1 MKRMIM
7 QIATTPGTDRYVITV
22 SGEVDLATSPDLD
35 AAIIAALDSGA
46 GSLVVDLTDVS
57 FMDSSG
63 LGVIVRGLKRCR
75 EADKDLDLVIT
86 NERVL
91 KVFGITGLDQVIPI
105 HDSLEDI

>member
-1 MKRMIM
+1 M
-7 QIATTPGTDRYVITV
+7 QIDLTPDVTRYVISV
-22 SGEVDLATSPDLD
+22 SGEVDLATSPELD
-35 AAIIAALDSGA
+35 GAIISALDSGTA
-46 GSLVVDLTDVS
+46 GLAIDLSNVT

-75 EADKDLDLVIT
+75 EADIELDLVIT

-105 HDSLEDI
+105 HDAIEDI

>member
-1 MKRMIM
+1 M
-7 QIATTPGTDRYVITV
+7 QISQTSNPDRHLIAV
-22 SGEVDLATSPDLD
+22 SGEVDLASSPQLD
-35 AAIIAALDSGA
+35 DAIISALDSGA
-46 GSLVVDLTDVS
+46 KAVAIDLTDVS

-75 EADKDLDLVIT
+75 EAEIDLDLVIT

-105 HDSLEDI
+105 HSSISDI

>member
-1 MKRMIM
+1 MSM
-7 QIATTPGTDRYVITV
+7 QIELTPDSTRYVISV

-35 AAIIAALDSGA
+35 SAVVGALEFGTAALA
-46 GSLVVDLTDVS
+46 IDLTNVT

-75 EADKDLDLVIT
+75 ESDIELDLVIT

-105 HDSLEDI
+105 HDALESI

>member
-1 MKRMIM
+1 M

-35 AAIIAALDSGA
+35 VAIIAAIESGTSSVA
-46 GSLVVDLTDVS
+46 IDLTDVS

-105 HDSLEDI
+105 HASIKDI

>member
-7 QIATTPGTDRYVITV
+7 QIATTPGSDRNVITV

-35 AAIIAALDSGA
+35 AAIIAGLDSGA

>member
-1 MKRMIM
+1 M
-7 QIATTPGTDRYVITV
+7 QISQTSNPDRHLITV
-22 SGEVDLATSPDLD
+22 SGEVDLASSPQLD
-35 AAIIAALDSGA
+35 DAIISALDSGA
-46 GSLVVDLTDVS
+46 KAVAIDLTDVS

-75 EADKDLDLVIT
+75 EAEIDLDLVIT

-105 HDSLEDI
+105 HSSISDI

>member
-1 MKRMIM
+1 M
-7 QIATTPGTDRYVITV
+7 QITTTPGSDRYVITV

-35 AAIIAALDSGA
+35 TAIIAAIESGTSSVA
-46 GSLVVDLTDVS
+46 IDLTDVS

-105 HDSLEDI
+105 HDSIEDI

>member
-1 MKRMIM
+1 M
-7 QIATTPGTDRYVITV
+7 QIAQTSNPDRHVITV
-22 SGEVDLATSPDLD
+22 SGEVDLASSPQLD
-35 AAIIAALDSGA
+35 DAIISALDSGA
-46 GSLVVDLTDVS
+46 KAVAIDLTDVS

-75 EADKDLDLVIT
+75 EAEIDLDLVIT

-105 HDSLEDI
+105 HSSISDI

>member
-1 MKRMIM
+1 MIM
-7 QIATTPGTDRYVITV
+7 QIATTPGSDRYVITV

-35 AAIIAALDSGA
+35 NAIIAAIESGTS
-46 GSLVVDLTDVS
+46 SLAIDLTDVS

-63 LGVIVRGLKRCR
+63 LGVVVRGLKRCR

-105 HDSLEDI
+105 HDSIEDI

>member
-1 MKRMIM
+1 M
-7 QIATTPGTDRYVITV
+7 QIEMTSNSDSQVITV
-22 SGEVDLATSPDLD
+22 SGEVDLATSPELD
-35 AAIIAALDSGA
+35 VAIIGALESGTQ
-46 GSLVVDLTDVS
+46 SLVIDLSDVS

-75 EADKDLDLVIT
+75 EADKDLDLVIS

-105 HDSLEDI
+105 HASIEDI

>member
-1 MKRMIM
+1 M
-7 QIATTPGTDRYVITV
+7 QIATTPGSDRYVIAA
-22 SGEVDLATSPDLD
+22 SGEVDLASSPELD
-35 AAIIAALDSGA
+35 IAIIAAIKSGSS
-46 GSLVVDLTDVS
+46 SLVIDLTDVS

-105 HDSLEDI
+105 HDSIEDI

>member
-1 MKRMIM
+1 M
-7 QIATTPGTDRYVITV
+7 QIATTPGSDRYVITV
-22 SGEVDLATSPDLD
+22 SGEVDLATSPELD
-35 AAIIAALDSGA
+35 NAIIDAIESGTSSVA
-46 GSLVVDLTDVS
+46 IDLTDVS

-105 HDSLEDI
+105 HDAIEDI

>member
-1 MKRMIM
+1 M
-7 QIATTPGTDRYVITV
+7 QIATTPGSDRYLITV

-35 AAIIAALDSGA
+35 VAIITAIDSGT
-46 GSLVVDLTDVS
+46 SSVVIDLTDVS

-63 LGVIVRGLKRCR
+63 LGVIVRALKRCR
-75 EADKDLDLVIT
+75 EAENDLDLVIT

-105 HDSLEDI
+105 HASIQDI

>member
-1 MKRMIM
+1 M
-7 QIATTPGTDRYVITV
+7 QIETTSSSDRQVLMV

-35 AAIIAALDSGA
+35 VAIIATLESGTE
-46 GSLVVDLTDVS
+46 SLVIDLTDVT

-75 EADKDLDLVIT
+75 EADKDLDLVIS

-105 HDSLEDI
+105 HASIEDI

>member
-1 MKRMIM
+1 MIM
-7 QIATTPGTDRYVITV
+7 QIATTPGSDRYVIAV
-22 SGEVDLATSPDLD
+22 SGEVDLATSPGLD
-35 AAIIAALDSGA
+35 TAIIAAIESGTPSVA
-46 GSLVVDLTDVS
+46 IDLTDVS

-75 EADKDLDLVIT
+75 EADKELDLVIT

-105 HDSLEDI
+105 HDSIKDI

>member
-1 MKRMIM
+1 M
-7 QIATTPGTDRYVITV
+7 QIATTPGSDRYVITV

-35 AAIIAALDSGA
+35 VAIIAAIDSGTSSVA
-46 GSLVVDLTDVS
+46 IDLTGVS

-75 EADKDLDLVIT
+75 EADIDLDLVIT

-105 HDSLEDI
+105 HASIQDI

>member
-1 MKRMIM
+1 M
-7 QIATTPGTDRYVITV
+7 QIELAPDVARYVISV
-22 SGEVDLATSPDLD
+22 SGEVDLATSPELD
-35 AAIIAALDSGA
+35 SAIIAAVDSGA
-46 GSLVVDLTDVS
+46 SALAIDLSDVT

-75 EADKDLDLVIT
+75 EADIELDLVIT

-105 HDSLEDI
+105 HYALEDI

>member
-7 QIATTPGTDRYVITV
+7 QIAMTPGSDRYVLTV
-22 SGEVDLATSPDLD
+22 SGEVDLATSPQLD
-35 AAIIAALDSGA
+35 AAIIGA
-46 GSLVVDLTDVS
+46 IESETSSLVIDLTDVS

-75 EADKDLDLVIT
+75 ESEKDLDLVIT
-86 NERVL
+86 NDRVL

-105 HDSLEDI
+105 HDSIEDI

>member
-1 MKRMIM
+1 M
-7 QIATTPGTDRYVITV
+7 QIATTPGSDRYVITV

-46 GSLVVDLTDVS
+46 GSLVIDLTDVS

>member
-1 MKRMIM
+1 M
-7 QIATTPGTDRYVITV
+7 QIATTPGSDRYVITV
-22 SGEVDLATSPDLD
+22 SGEVDLATSPELD
-35 AAIIAALDSGA
+35 TTIIAAIESGTSSVA
-46 GSLVVDLTDVS
+46 IDLTDVS

-63 LGVIVRGLKRCR
+63 LGVIVRCLKRCR

-105 HDSLEDI
+105 HDSIEDI

>member
-1 MKRMIM
+1 M
-7 QIATTPGTDRYVITV
+7 QIATTPGSDRYVITV
-22 SGEVDLATSPDLD
+22 SGEVDLASSPELD
-35 AAIIAALDSGA
+35 TAIIAAIESG
-46 GSLVVDLTDVS
+46 SSSVVIDLADVS

-105 HDSLEDI
+105 HDSIEDI

>member
-7 QIATTPGTDRYVITV
+7 QIATTPGSDRYVITV

-46 GSLVVDLTDVS
+46 GSLVIDLTDVS

>member
-1 MKRMIM
+1 MIM
-7 QIATTPGTDRYVITV
+7 QIATTPGSDRYVITV

-35 AAIIAALDSGA
+35 TAIIAALDSGA

>member
-1 MKRMIM
+1 M
-7 QIATTPGTDRYVITV
+7 QIATTPGSDRYVVTV
-22 SGEVDLATSPDLD
+22 CGEVGLATSPELD
-35 AAIIAALDSGA
+35 TAIIAAIESGTSSVA
-46 GSLVVDLTDVS
+46 IDLTDVS

-105 HDSLEDI
+105 HDSIEDI

>member
-1 MKRMIM
+1 M
-7 QIATTPGTDRYVITV
+7 QIATTPGSDRYVITV
-22 SGEVDLATSPDLD
+22 SGEVDLATSPELD
-35 AAIIAALDSGA
+35 NAIIVAIESGTS
-46 GSLVVDLTDVS
+46 SLAIDLTDVS

-105 HDSLEDI
+105 HDSIEDI

>member
-1 MKRMIM
+1 M
-7 QIATTPGTDRYVITV
+7 QISQTSNPDRHLITV
-22 SGEVDLATSPDLD
+22 SGEVDLASSPQLD
-35 AAIIAALDSGA
+35 DAIISALDSGA
-46 GSLVVDLTDVS
+46 KAVAIDLTDVT

-75 EADKDLDLVIT
+75 EAEIDLDLVIT

-105 HDSLEDI
+105 HSSISDI

>member
-1 MKRMIM
+1 M
-7 QIATTPGTDRYVITV
+7 QIATTPGSDRYVITV

-35 AAIIAALDSGA
+35 AAIIAALESGS
-46 GSLVVDLTDVS
+46 GSIVVDLTDVS

-75 EADKDLDLVIT
+75 EAEKDLDLVIT

-105 HDSLEDI
+105 HNSLEDI

>member
-1 MKRMIM
+1 MIM
-7 QIATTPGTDRYVITV
+7 QIATTPGSDRYVITV

>member
-1 MKRMIM
+1 M
-7 QIATTPGTDRYVITV
+7 QIATTPESDRYLITV

-35 AAIIAALDSGA
+35 VAIIAAIDSGA
-46 GSLVVDLTDVS
+46 TSVVIDLTDVS

-63 LGVIVRGLKRCR
+63 LGVIVRALKRCR
-75 EADKDLDLVIT
+75 EAENDLDLVIT

-105 HDSLEDI
+105 HASIQDI

>member
-1 MKRMIM
+1 M

-22 SGEVDLATSPDLD
+22 SGEVDLATSPELD
-35 AAIIAALDSGA
+35 VAIIAAIDSGTSSVA
-46 GSLVVDLTDVS
+46 IDLTDVS

-63 LGVIVRGLKRCR
+63 LGVVVRGLKRCR
-75 EADKDLDLVIT
+75 EADIDLDLVIT

-105 HDSLEDI
+105 HASIEDI

>member
-1 MKRMIM
+1 MIM
-7 QIATTPGTDRYVITV
+7 QIATTPGSDHYVITV
-22 SGEVDLATSPDLD
+22 SGEVDLATSPELD
-35 AAIIAALDSGA
+35 TAIIAAIESGTSSVA
-46 GSLVVDLTDVS
+46 IDLTDVS

-105 HDSLEDI
+105 HDSIEDI

>member
-1 MKRMIM
+1 MIM
-7 QIATTPGTDRYVITV
+7 QIATTPGSDRYLITV

-35 AAIIAALDSGA
+35 TAVIAAIDSGI
-46 GSLVVDLTDVS
+46 SSVVIDLTDVS

-63 LGVIVRGLKRCR
+63 LGVIVRALKRCR
-75 EADKDLDLVIT
+75 EAENDLDLVIT

-105 HDSLEDI
+105 HASIQDI

>member
-1 MKRMIM
+1 M
-7 QIATTPGTDRYVITV
+7 QIATTPGSDRYLITV

-35 AAIIAALDSGA
+35 TAVIAAIDSGT
-46 GSLVVDLTDVS
+46 SSVVIDLTDVS

-63 LGVIVRGLKRCR
+63 LGVIVRALKRCR
-75 EADKDLDLVIT
+75 EAENDLDLVIT

-105 HDSLEDI
+105 HASIQDI